1 VEELKQDVSYSHG
14 RPVGSSK
21 MNLDF
26 KYNTMKKVSTGMGL
40 IQFILFIFLLFIIVT
55 LSACNV
61 SGNVSMNGKGL
72 IVDQLKGI
80 KPSVRDRQNADTIH
94 NEQLTG
100 DFRYDYLLK

>member
-1 VEELKQDVSYSHG
+1 
-14 RPVGSSK
+14 
-21 MNLDF
+21 
-26 KYNTMKKVSTGMGL
+26 MKKVSTGVGL
-40 IQFILFIFLLFIIVT
+40 IQFILLIFLLFIIVT

-72 IVDQLKGI
+72 IVDQLNGF
-80 KPSVRDRQNADTIH
+80 KPSIENRQSADTIH

>member
-1 VEELKQDVSYSHG
+1 MEELKQDVSYSHG

-72 IVDQLKGI
+72 IVDQLKGM
-80 KPSVRDRQNADTIH
+80 KPSVRDRQSADTID
-94 NEQLTG
+94 NEELSG

>member
-61 SGNVSMNGKGL
+61 SGNVSLNGKGL
-72 IVDQLKGI
+72 IVNQLNGL
-80 KPSVRDRQNADTIH
+80 KPSVRDRQSADTIH

>member
-21 MNLDF
+21 MNVDF

-72 IVDQLKGI
+72 IVDQLKGM
-80 KPSVRDRQNADTIH
+80 KPSVRDRQSANTIH

-100 DFRYDYLLK
+100 DFRYYYLLK

>member
-1 VEELKQDVSYSHG
+1 
-14 RPVGSSK
+14 
-21 MNLDF
+21 
-26 KYNTMKKVSTGMGL
+26 MKKVSTGMGL

-80 KPSVRDRQNADTIH
+80 KPSVRDRQSADTIH

-100 DFRYDYLLK
+100 DFRYDYLFK